1 MLSDP
6 EVLPLITATSEAYGE
21 AMKKGIGS
29 KPMPS
34 AMRSLLE
41 QNIFIFSGFKTH
53 AEPSAVSALLLDE
66 NGKKKPFERFAQDV
80 KAIDENYN
88 RNYLRAEYNFATQSA
103 RSAAQWAQYQADGDQ
118 FYLQYRTAAD
128 ERVRESHSILHGT
141 TLPVDDPFW
150 QKFFPPNGWN
160 CRCTVV
166 QVRKSKYPLSDS
178 QKAIEQGE
186 KATTAINKHGQNK
199 LAIFR
204 FNPGQEQKIFPP
216 RHPYLP
222 KPSQLGCKD
231 CTNNMLDFDKSRP
244 MCQACRAIHGCLDQ
258 KNNYRQARKD
268 VLDWGRLNIIG
279 KFEVND
285 KAFDGLTAK
294 FCKESFTHNLSG
306 GALFDV
312 KVDILNNIESY
323 IESGG
328 KIYRA
333 EPEHDPDKIE
343 RIYKQKVIYNGSIK
357 EFKDREVT
365 FTYRKTYQGDL
376 FFYDIKIQ

>member
-1 MLSDP
+1 MYKTLKISDFTRKLP
-6 EVLPLITATSEAYGE
+6 QILITTDSKVISDVDRLKKTAHFRPGRILNKARAEVLAFLT
-21 AMKKGIGS
+21 
-29 KPMPS
+29 
-34 AMRSLLE
+34 L
-41 QNIFIFSGFKTH
+41 
-53 AEPSAVSALLLDE
+53 ALC
-66 NGKKKPFERFAQDV
+66 KVQDV
-80 KAIDENYN
+80 G
-88 RNYLRAEYNFATQSA
+88 LF
-103 RSAAQWAQYQADGDQ
+103 
-118 FYLQYRTAAD
+118 
-128 ERVRESHSILHGT
+128 
-141 TLPVDDPFW
+141 
-150 QKFFPPNGWN
+150 
-160 CRCTVV
+160 
-166 QVRKSKYPLSDS
+166 
-178 QKAIEQGE
+178 
-186 KATTAINKHGQNK
+186 K

-306 GALFDV
+306 GDLFNV

-328 KIYRA
+328 EIYRV
-333 EPEHDPDKIE
+333 EPEHDLDKIE
-343 RIYKQKVIYNGSIK
+343 RIYKQKVRYNGPVK
-357 EFKDREVT
+357 EFKGREVT
-365 FTYRKTYQGDL
+365 FTYRKIHQGDI
-376 FFYDIKIQ
+376 FFYNIKIE